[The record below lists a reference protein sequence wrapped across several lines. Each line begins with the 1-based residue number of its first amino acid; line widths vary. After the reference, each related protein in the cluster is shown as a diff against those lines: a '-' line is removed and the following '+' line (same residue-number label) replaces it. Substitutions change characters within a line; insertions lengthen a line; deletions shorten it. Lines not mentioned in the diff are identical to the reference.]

1 MGQIDVKFPPK
12 EADSNLMTHDLIPI
26 LAAVLVGLLAL
37 QELLR
42 RIDRGRVRMAKMMA
56 YRRGPAILRIRDLG
70 QPTPQNRRTSITQD

>member
-1 MGQIDVKFPPK
+1 MGQFDVKFAPR
-12 EADSNLMTHDLIPI
+12 ETDSNAMVHDLIPI

-42 RIDRGRVRMAKMMA
+42 RIDRGRVRMAKIMA

-70 QPTPQNRRTSITQD
+70 QSTAENSRASITQD

>member
-1 MGQIDVKFPPK
+1 MGQGDVKFAPRETDPK
-12 EADSNLMTHDLIPI
+12 PMVHDLIPI

-42 RIDRGRVRMAKMMA
+42 RIDRGRVRMAKIVA

-70 QPTPQNRRTSITQD
+70 QPKPENCRSSITPD

>member
-1 MGQIDVKFPPK
+1 MGQIDVKFAPK
-12 EADSNLMTHDLIPI
+12 EADSKLMVHDLIPI

>member
-1 MGQIDVKFPPK
+1 MGQGHVKFGPR
-12 EADSNLMTHDLIPI
+12 ETDSKPMVHDLIPI

-42 RIDRGRVRMAKMMA
+42 RIDRGRVRMAKIVA

-70 QPTPQNRRTSITQD
+70 QTTPKTYRSSITQD

>member
-1 MGQIDVKFPPK
+1 MGQGDVKFAPR
-12 EADSNLMTHDLIPI
+12 ETDSKPMVYDLIPI

-42 RIDRGRVRMAKMMA
+42 RIDRGRVRMAKIVA

-70 QPTPQNRRTSITQD
+70 QPKPENCRSSITPD

>member
-12 EADSNLMTHDLIPI
+12 EADSNLMTQDLIPI

>member
-1 MGQIDVKFPPK
+1 MGQIDVKFAPK
-12 EADSNLMTHDLIPI
+12 EADSNLMIHDLIPI

>member
-1 MGQIDVKFPPK
+1 MGQGDVKFGPR
-12 EADSNLMTHDLIPI
+12 ETDSKPMVHDLIPI

-42 RIDRGRVRMAKMMA
+42 RIDRGRVRMAKIVA

-70 QPTPQNRRTSITQD
+70 QPKPENCRSSITPD

>member
-1 MGQIDVKFPPK
+1 MGQIDVKFAPK
-12 EADSNLMTHDLIPI
+12 EADSNLMVHDLIPI

-70 QPTPQNRRTSITQD
+70 QPTPQNRRASITQD

>member
-1 MGQIDVKFPPK
+1 MGLSDVKFNPRGT
-12 EADSNLMTHDLIPI
+12 DSIPMVHDLIPI

-42 RIDRGRVRMAKMMA
+42 RIDRGRARMAKIVA

>member
-1 MGQIDVKFPPK
+1 MGQIDVKFAPK
-12 EADSNLMTHDLIPI
+12 ETDSFPMVHDLIPI

-42 RIDRGRVRMAKMMA
+42 RIDRGRVRMAKIMA

-70 QPTPQNRRTSITQD
+70 QPTPQSRRASITQD

>member
-1 MGQIDVKFPPK
+1 MGQIDVKFAPK
-12 EADSNLMTHDLIPI
+12 EADSNLMVHDLIPI